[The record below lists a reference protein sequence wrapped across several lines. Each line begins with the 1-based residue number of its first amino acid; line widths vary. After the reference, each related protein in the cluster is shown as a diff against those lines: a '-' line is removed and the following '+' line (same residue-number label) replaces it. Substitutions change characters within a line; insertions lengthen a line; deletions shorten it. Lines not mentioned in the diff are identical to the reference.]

1 MGQTG
6 SADRRNSLTKA
17 HHFISRDPSEWDVMD
32 GYTFNGDY
40 IGYSTLS
47 KPATGV
53 GILQQPI
60 KEQYLKARKQ
70 GNSKKVMLRLI
81 QSGLAISLVDTGGG
95 QKGEMF
101 YDISS
106 ISYIES
112 LRFTVLSGS
121 EKKVRAMFVPLAE
134 ATLPSVKD
142 KNVFTVDKNYHFLTQ
157 INHPALLACVLRRP
171 KGVKALDCHI
181 FMLENVED
189 AFKIVSIVRHIQT
202 RGSNPDVMT
211 ELKQNENGSFK
222 RGQNN
227 DVIRT
232 EYGEY
237 SVYRGQKQYELKD
250 DFFRPPEHEGG
261 PQGEYRPPGQEGGPQ
276 GDYRPPDNE
285 DPGYGWSY
293 ERSREN
299 NDDNWHSFDNDRY
312 ERKDERFAGQ
322 LRVGTQNRGDFSYDQ
337 GGREYISHGRQ
348 RSSDSG
354 EGRMNMSFSDSSERG
369 GRHDEHTERRSW
381 NERERGNISP
391 RAAHFPPRVAE
402 KPNKPDP
409 MMRSMG
415 PPSPNQHSP
424 PRPLS
429 PRGMDSPRS
438 TNYQHPPASGYNQP
452 AQGGRYA
459 PPSPG
464 GPVYS
469 MSNLESRQTDARPPE
484 EESAPKPVAKVP
496 PHMVAGVKVLPTG
509 FVPSAIK
516 LKPKTAKHDRSYGSE
531 DSDPDYDNNI
541 HMYKKPVNDYQS
553 YQSEKYTEERNI
565 YNHNNSNDNL
575 GKGGDNYGKGGDNHG
590 RYADYNK
597 GGMYGDSSYSKEG
610 SQNRGFSYAPEYGR
624 QVSDEKTESRQYI
637 ESYDGPYGVQ
647 RRETDHRQTDK
658 GGSNRY
664 SAPSTAYDDRSRD
677 PGNRWSGSSG
687 GGQGRSQSNYDIGSR
702 APPGGDGGQGP
713 KGKEAEIASMFTDFQ
728 IQKGEPT
735 PYTTSG
741 TDFEQSLGYF
751 P

>member
-1 MGQTG
+1 
-6 SADRRNSLTKA
+6 
-17 HHFISRDPSEWDVMD
+17 MD

-70 GNSKKVMLRLI
+70 GNSKKVMLRLV
-81 QSGLAISLVDTGGG
+81 QAGLAISLVDTGGG

-101 YDISS
+101 YEISS

-112 LRFTVLSGS
+112 LRFTVLSGNS
-121 EKKVRAMFVPLAE
+121 DKKVRAMFVPLGE
-134 ATLPSVKD
+134 SSLPSVKD
-142 KNVFTVDKNYHFLTQ
+142 KNAFTIDKNFHFLTQ
-157 INHPALLACVLRRP
+157 ISHPALLACVLRRP

-211 ELKQNENGSFK
+211 ELKQNDNSSFK

-250 DFFRPPEHEGG
+250 DFFRPPGQEGG
-261 PQGEYRPPGQEGGPQ
+261 PQGEYRPPGPEGGP
-276 GDYRPPDNE
+276 DFNNE

-299 NDDNWHSFDNDRY
+299 NDEHWRTFDHDRFGGQ
-312 ERKDERFAGQ
+312 DERFPGQ
-322 LRVGTQNRGDFSYDQ
+322 LRAGSQNRGEYSYDQ

-369 GRHDEHTERRSW
+369 GRHDDHTERRSW

-391 RAAHFPPRVAE
+391 RAAHLPPPRVAE
-402 KPNKPDP
+402 KPQKPDP

-438 TNYQHPPASGYNQP
+438 ANYQHPPASAYNQP
-452 AQGGRYA
+452 AQGGRYG
-459 PPSPG
+459 PSSPG

-469 MSNLESRQTDARPPE
+469 MSNLESRQTDVRVPE
-484 EESAPKPVAKVP
+484 EEAAPKPVAKVP

-509 FVPSAIK
+509 FAPSAIK
-516 LKPKTAKHDRSYGSE
+516 LKPKTTKHDRSYGSE

-541 HMYKKPVNDYQS
+541 HMYKKPTNDYQN
-553 YQSEKYTEERNI
+553 YHSEKYTEERNI
-565 YNHNNSNDNL
+565 YNHNHSNEGR
-575 GKGGDNYGKGGDNHG
+575 GKGGDNYGKGGDNYGKGGDNYGKAGDNYGKGGDNYG
-590 RYADYNK
+590 RSGGYGDYNK
-597 GGMYGDSSYSKEG
+597 GGTYGDSSYTKEG

-624 QVSDEKTESRQYI
+624 QISDEKTESRQYI

-647 RRETDHRQTDK
+647 RRDTDHRQADK

-664 SAPSTAYDDRSRD
+664 SAPSTAYDDRSHD

-687 GGQGRSQSNYDIGSR
+687 GGQGRSQSNYDLGSR
-702 APPGGDGGQGP
+702 APSGGDGGQGP
-713 KGKEAEIASMFTDFQ
+713 KGKEAEIASMFTNFQ
-728 IQKGEPT
+728 LQKGEPT